1 MMKKSIVRPET
12 SQLAENALKEHKKKV
27 GEVILVAITPRTTI
41 ELPANLSQAE
51 SVSLLFSTA
60 FDMSVDLNILDN
72 EIKTRNDIVH
82 RFGHTK
88 KGEEICFIKDNVL
101 FLIAKVNN
109 IVEKIAKEMK
119 ATLVKGMTE

>member
-51 SVSLLFSTA
+51 IAERVKLYKKTGT
-60 FDMSVDLNILDN
+60 
-72 EIKTRNDIVH
+72 IKYFV
-82 RFGHTK
+82 
-88 KGEEICFIKDNVL
+88 
-101 FLIAKVNN
+101 
-109 IVEKIAKEMK
+109 
-119 ATLVKGMTE
+119 